1 MAKKQMNFNQ
11 SFLKTVDK
19 KILLKEIRSL
29 RIINVPVKLTNL
41 TINKQFNWFNELD
54 HVLSANTF
62 AYSQQN
68 RCIGLAIYID

>member
-29 RIINVPVKLTNL
+29 RIINVPVQLTNL
-41 TINKQFNWFNELD
+41 TINKQFN
-54 HVLSANTF
+54 
-62 AYSQQN
+62 
-68 RCIGLAIYID
+68 